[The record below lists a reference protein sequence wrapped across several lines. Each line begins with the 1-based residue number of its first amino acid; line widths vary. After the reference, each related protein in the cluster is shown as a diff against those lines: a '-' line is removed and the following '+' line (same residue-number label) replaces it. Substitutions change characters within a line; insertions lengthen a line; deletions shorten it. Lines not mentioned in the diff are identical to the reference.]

1 MQFKRAVGGLVLTL
15 AATAVFAHA
24 HLQKAVPADG
34 GVVNAAPS
42 NVVLTFS
49 EPARLTA
56 CWLQK
61 GEAAKQ
67 KISGL
72 ATTPAKEISVP
83 IPSLDAGSYVL
94 SWRVVGDD
102 GHIMPGQIHFTI
114 APAGTP
120 APQPAKH

>member
-1 MQFKRAVGGLVLTL
+1 MKKVSWAAGLLMTLTV
-15 AATAVFAHA
+15 TAVMAHA

-34 GVVNAAPS
+34 GTVSAAPA

-61 GEAAKQ
+61 GAGPKQ
-67 KISGL
+67 KVSGL
-72 ATTPAKEISVP
+72 GTTPAQQISVP
-83 IPSLDAGSYVL
+83 MPQLEAGSYVL

-102 GHIMPGQIHFTI
+102 GHVLPGQVHFTVGV
-114 APAGTP
+114 A
-120 APQPAKH
+120 H